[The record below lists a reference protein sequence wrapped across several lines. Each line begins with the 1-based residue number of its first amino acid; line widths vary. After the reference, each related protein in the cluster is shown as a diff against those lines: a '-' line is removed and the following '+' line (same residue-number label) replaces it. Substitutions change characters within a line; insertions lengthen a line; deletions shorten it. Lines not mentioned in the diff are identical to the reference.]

1 METRFRRPTRDM
13 GGRRESC
20 YSGVLMRFFFGAA
33 AVLFFSCGTRLP
45 HPPYAPHPTSALVEV
60 RFPPPPARAEAVP
73 AQPSNEA
80 VWVDGEWQW
89 RRRKWAWAPGSW
101 VVVPPGGAFSPW
113 TVVRDD
119 NGTLFHAPG
128 TWRNA
133 RGEAVPAPKPIA
145 LGEAPSGVVVDPEGE
160 IEHPGRNIAPNRP
173 LRAAPDAGPTLD
185 AGTAARATGSTADG
199 GGDPAA
205 PDGGS

>member
-1 METRFRRPTRDM
+1 
-13 GGRRESC
+13 
-20 YSGVLMRFFFGAA
+20 MRFCIGAA
-33 AVLFFSCGTRLP
+33 AIVLFSCGTRLP

-60 RFPPPPARAEAVP
+60 RFPPPPARAESVP
-73 AQPSNEA
+73 AQPSKDA
-80 VWVDGEWQW
+80 VWVDGEWLW

-101 VVVPPGGAFSPW
+101 VVVPTGSVFSPW

-133 RGEAVPAPKPIA
+133 RGEAMPAPKPIA
-145 LGEAPSGVVVDPEGE
+145 SGEAPSGAVVDPEGE
-160 IEHPGRNIAPNRP
+160 IEHPGRNIAPDRP
-173 LRAAPDAGPTLD
+173 LRTAADAGSKTDAGPTAPT
-185 AGTAARATGSTADG
+185 AGGAADG
-199 GGDPAA
+199 DGEPPA

>member
-1 METRFRRPTRDM
+1 
-13 GGRRESC
+13 
-20 YSGVLMRFFFGAA
+20 MRFFLGAAA

-73 AQPSNEA
+73 AQPSNDA
-80 VWVDGEWQW
+80 VWVDGEWTW

-101 VVVPPGGAFSPW
+101 VVVPPGGSFSPW

-119 NGTLFHAPG
+119 NGTLFHAAG

-145 LGEAPSGVVVDPEGE
+145 FGEAPSGAVVDPEGE
-160 IEHPGRNIAPNRP
+160 IEHPGRNIAPERP
-173 LRAAPDAGPTLD
+173 LPASDAGPTKD
-185 AGTAARATGSTADG
+185 AGQAARAAGSTADG
-199 GGDPAA
+199 EGDPPA